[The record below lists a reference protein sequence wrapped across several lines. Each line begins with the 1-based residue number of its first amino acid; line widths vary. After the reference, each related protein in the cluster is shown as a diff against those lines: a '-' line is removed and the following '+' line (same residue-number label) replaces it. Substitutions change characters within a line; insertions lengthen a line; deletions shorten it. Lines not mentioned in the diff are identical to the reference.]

1 MKKGIDVKL
10 KAKGFLFDLDGT
22 LADSLAVVER
32 SWCLFGDRI
41 GANKQEII
49 DFIHGKPAMTT
60 LRHFL
65 PDANEEEL
73 QTHFRWLEKLES
85 EDTEGVV
92 ALPGA
97 IELLSRLNQIG
108 APWAIV
114 TSGTVPIAHGRQVA
128 AGLPEPK
135 HWVTFEKVSKGKPD
149 PEPFQLGALSLAL
162 SPKDCIAFEDAPAG
176 IHSALS
182 AGCQVVA
189 VHAPEGMPRRS
200 EIDII
205 ISSLEKIS
213 VTGPDND
220 GYFELLMSKN
230 SE

>member
-1 MKKGIDVKL
+1 MKL

-32 SWCLFGDRI
+32 CWCKFGERI
-41 GANKQEII
+41 GKSAEEII
-49 DFIHGKPAMTT
+49 SYIHGKPALTS

-65 PDANEEEL
+65 PTASDEEIM
-73 QTHFRWLEKLES
+73 TYFRWLEKMES

-97 IELLSRLNQIG
+97 IALLSRLNEIG

-114 TSGTVPIAHGRQVA
+114 TSGTVPIAHGRQQA

-135 HWVTFEKVSKGKPD
+135 HWVTFEKVTKGKPD
-149 PEPFQLGALSLAL
+149 PEPFLLGAQVLSLPAK
-162 SPKDCIAFEDAPAG
+162 SCIAFEDAQAG

-189 VHAPEGMPRRS
+189 VHAPEGMPRRE
-200 EIDII
+200 EIHVV
-205 ISSLEKIS
+205 ISSLAQIS
-213 VTGPDND
+213 VTGPDMNGD
-220 GYFELLMSKN
+220 YELFVSNLT
-230 SE
+230 

>member
-1 MKKGIDVKL
+1 MKL

-32 SWCLFGDRI
+32 CWCKFGERI
-41 GANKQEII
+41 GKSAEEII
-49 DFIHGKPAMTT
+49 SYIHGKPALTS

-65 PDANEEEL
+65 PDATEEEVMDY
-73 QTHFRWLEKLES
+73 FRWLEKMES
-85 EDTEGVV
+85 EDMEGVV

-97 IELLSRLNQIG
+97 VALLTRLNEIG

-114 TSGTVPIAHGRQVA
+114 TSGTVPIAHGRQQA

-135 HWVTFEKVSKGKPD
+135 HWVNFEKVTKGKPD
-149 PEPFQLGALSLAL
+149 PEPFLLGANVLSL
-162 SPKDCIAFEDAPAG
+162 SPKSCIAFEDATAG

-189 VHAPEGMPRRS
+189 VHAPEEMARRD
-200 EIDII
+200 EINVII
-205 ISSLEKIS
+205 NSLAQIS
-213 VTGPDND
+213 VMGPDNNGD
-220 GYFELLMSKN
+220 YELLVSN
-230 SE
+230 SD

>member
-1 MKKGIDVKL
+1 MKL

-32 SWCLFGDRI
+32 CWCLFGDRI
-41 GANKQEII
+41 GEDKQAII
-49 DFIHGKPAMTT
+49 DYIHGKPAMTT

-65 PDANEEEL
+65 PHASEEEL
-73 QTHFRWLEKLES
+73 QSHFRWLEKMES
-85 EDTEGVV
+85 EDMDGVV

-97 IELLSRLNQIG
+97 IALLSSLNKLG

-114 TSGTVPIAHGRQVA
+114 TSGTVPIAHGRRAA

-149 PEPFQLGALSLAL
+149 PEPFQLGAKSLSL
-162 SPKDCIAFEDAPAG
+162 PPEDCIAFEDAPAG

-182 AGCQVVA
+182 AGCQVIA
-189 VHAPEGMPRRS
+189 VHAPEGMPRRD
-200 EIDII
+200 EISAI
-205 ISSLEKIS
+205 ISTLEQIS
-213 VTGPDND
+213 VTGPDNN
-220 GYFELLMSKN
+220 GYFELFVSKN
-230 SE
+230 A